1 MILSLVV
8 IFVSVIS
15 VIGFIAGAMQAC
27 DEKYGWYPS
36 SFPTFNEEGWEEMKG
51 IWVDYWEYSTKTKDF
66 RFFFRIIPCSFT
78 ACTLFLFYVSAAVG
92 YKSYNWIY

>member
-1 MILSLVV
+1 MILSLAV

-15 VIGFIAGAMQAC
+15 VIGFIAGGIQAYN
-27 DEKYGWYPS
+27 EKHGRNETF
-36 SFPTFNEEGWEEMKG
+36 FPAFNEEGWEEMKG

-92 YKSYNWIY
+92 YKIYNWIY